1 MICFCVCLFIQ
12 NEQLFDAALEGRLND
27 VQHLIE
33 QGAVAQWSRPD
44 RVSNILLSCITP
56 LLYCIL
62 YNTINCSVCL

>member
-12 NEQLFDAALEGRLND
+12 NEQLYDAAWDGRLND

-33 QGAVAQWSRPD
+33 QGAVVHWSNW
-44 RVSNILLSCITP
+44 VSNILLSCISP